1 MGTLLT
7 VIDYVRKLSVAKKQ
21 LKDGAITAIN
31 YKKII
36 SKVALKYAAIVLAII
51 VFFGTLVY
59 SITYAVKDGWDYLT
73 QKYNTTNIDVL
84 YEQISNMTD
93 EDVEDFMQNIAF
105 LNPKKIL
112 QYIDKQRQSVP
123 SEITGTKTIDDDGSI
138 SRETVQ
144 LNVNELTQQYILPWQ
159 LVGSMDIITYRGL
172 DLDDKAVIN
181 AANYAQADFTWTTD
195 ATSDE
200 TNYWKNWEVRTKE
213 DSKKGTT
220 VLYDGE
226 DSAPEHHYTVKTP
239 LALLDKVNTCFGTY
253 TYDIKRDVV
262 VVDEPYSKRQL
273 VSKVLDRT
281 EKVLDHTTTHTN
293 SDGTTSTTK
302 HYRTVYYY
310 TYKYTKTRNTLIE
323 DQMTGPTFTFQPNKF
338 IQFLNSS
345 GYSVKDLNLL
355 KMTLESLPNTSIYL
369 DMIDRIIEGNYGD
382 LDMSGGVAGSIDGSG
397 FGSGNIPLFHQ
408 WDSAW
413 GNIVYGSGGTI
424 ATSGCGPT
432 SAAMILT
439 GLQGD
444 LTGIDTN
451 GDGIADPSET
461 AAYAVAH
468 GHRVVGVGTSWGYF
482 ADIGK
487 KAGLNVRQ
495 YDVSQ
500 YAQVY
505 EELKQGHPVIASM
518 GPGHFT
524 SQGHFIVLASVLP
537 DGKIKVND
545 PNRQECSDTP
555 WDFTSVIVPEARQF
569 WAFDNPNRIGANFEA
584 TAYIATV
591 EECGAYAG
599 ITANGT
605 NVKNKDL
612 RDKYIAVDTSVIPMN
627 SKVYIEVPAEVRY
640 QTMPDGTIVD
650 MNGYYTAVDTG
661 SAIKGKI
668 VDIYFGPDKR
678 YESIMNKFGR
688 RQILIY
694 K

>member
-1 MGTLLT
+1 MGTLIA
-7 VIDYVRKLSVAKKQ
+7 VIDFVRQIAAAKRKI
-21 LKDGAITAIN
+21 KNGITTVIN

-36 SKVALKYAAIVLAII
+36 SKVAIKYAAIIMAII
-51 VFFGTLVY
+51 IFCGSLVY

-73 QKYNTTNIDVL
+73 KKYNTTDIDVL

-93 EDVEDFMQNIAF
+93 DEIEEFMQNVAF

-123 SEITGTKTIDDDGSI
+123 SEISGTKTIDDDGSI
-138 SRETVQ
+138 SHETVSVD
-144 LNVNELTQQYILPWQ
+144 VNKLTQQYILPWQ

-172 DLDDKAVIN
+172 DLDDKTVIN
-181 AANYAQADFTWTTD
+181 AANFAQSDFTWTVD

-200 TNYWKNWEVRTKE
+200 TNYWVDWEVRTKE
-213 DSKKGTT
+213 DSKTGTK

-226 DSAPEHHYTVKTP
+226 DSAPEHHHTVKTP
-239 LALLDKVNTCFGTY
+239 IALLDKVNTCFGTY
-253 TYDIKRDVV
+253 TYDVKRDVV
-262 VVDEPYSKRQL
+262 VVDEPYSARQL
-273 VSKVLDRT
+273 VSKELDHT
-281 EKVLDHTTTHTN
+281 EEVLDHTTTHTN
-293 SDGTTSTTK
+293 EDGTTSETK

-345 GYSVKDLNLL
+345 GYSIKDLNLL
-355 KMTLESLPNTSIYL
+355 KLTLESFPNTNVYL

-382 LDMSGGVAGSIDGSG
+382 LDMSAGFAGDFGGAG
-397 FGSGNIPLFHQ
+397 FGSGFIPLFHQ

-413 GNIVYGSGGTI
+413 GSIVYGSGGTI
-424 ATSGCGPT
+424 ASSGCGPI

-444 LTGIDTN
+444 LSGIDTN

-461 AAYAVAH
+461 AAYSVAH
-468 GHRVVGVGTSWGYF
+468 GHRIVGVGTDWGFF

-569 WAFDNPNRIGANFEA
+569 WAFDNPNRVGMNFEA
-584 TAYIATV
+584 TAYLATV
-591 EECGAYAG
+591 EECGQYAG
-599 ITANGT
+599 TTANGT
-605 NVKNKDL
+605 NVKNKNL
-612 RDKYIAVDTSVIPMN
+612 KDKIIAVDPSVIPMN
-627 SKVYIEVPAEVRY
+627 SKVYIQVPEEVRY
-640 QTMPDGTIVD
+640 QTLPDGTVVD
-650 MNGYYTAVDTG
+650 MNGYYTACDTG

-668 VDIYFGPDKR
+668 VDIYFGPDKS
-678 YESIMNKFGR
+678 YDSLANNFGR

-694 K
+694 R